1 MRTKKPLLKRRFSR
15 RTTRARI
22 YMLRGM
28 QLIEVII
35 FSTAIIL
42 AGSLLSSNID
52 LILGRTIAIF
62 CGLK

>member
-1 MRTKKPLLKRRFSR
+1 MRTKKPLFERRISR

-42 AGSLLSSNID
+42 AGSLLSSKSG
-52 LILGRTIAIF
+52 LILSRTIVIF
-62 CGLK
+62 YGLK